1 MRVSAVPET
10 ERPRVP
16 CVPGAPSWVS
26 LLARDP
32 AASRRFYGDLLG
44 WQFEH
49 IEERWGTYSYAVTG
63 GLRVAGIGSLPDEW
77 RGSPAWTVFFGT
89 ADIDAAAQRVRE
101 HLGTVGIGPVD
112 FASGR
117 VAVAVDPENAVFGL
131 WQGELG
137 PARTLR
143 MTGAPVWTE
152 LSTDA
157 FAAALF
163 YGGVLD
169 WASQDRS
176 VLDVD
181 WENERVVLRAEGRR
195 IAALGTAEPTPD
207 DAVPQ
212 RPAWYVFFSVDDAA
226 RASEH
231 AQRLGGT
238 LVTPARATPYGD
250 VARLR
255 DPQGAQF
262 FLMSAST

>member
-32 AASRRFYGDLLG
+32 EASRRFYGDLLG
-44 WQFEH
+44 WRFEY
-49 IEERWGTYSYAVTG
+49 IEERWGTYAYAVAG
-63 GLRVAGIGSLPDEW
+63 GERVAGIGSLPDEW
-77 RGSPAWTVFFGT
+77 GGAPTWTVFFGT
-89 ADIDAAAQRVRE
+89 ADIDATAQRVRE

-117 VAVAVDPENAVFGL
+117 VAVAVDPDNAVFGL
-131 WQGELG
+131 WQGEPG
-137 PARTLR
+137 PARALR
-143 MTGAPVWTE
+143 MTGAPAWIE

-169 WASQDRS
+169 WASQERDR
-176 VLDVD
+176 LDVT
-181 WENERVVLRAEGRR
+181 WENERVVLRAAGRR
-195 IAALGTAEPTPD
+195 TAALGTAEPAPD
-207 DAVPQ
+207 GEPQ
-212 RPAWYVFFSVDDAA
+212 RPSWYVFFSVDDAA
-226 RASEH
+226 RASEQ
-231 AQRLGGT
+231 ARCLGGT
-238 LVTPARATPYGD
+238 VLAPARATPYGD

-262 FLMSAST
+262 FLMSPSS